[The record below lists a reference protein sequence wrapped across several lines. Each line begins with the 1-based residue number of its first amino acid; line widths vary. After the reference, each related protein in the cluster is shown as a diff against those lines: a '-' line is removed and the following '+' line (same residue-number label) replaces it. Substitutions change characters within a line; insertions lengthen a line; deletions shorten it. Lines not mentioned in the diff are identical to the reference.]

1 MSDVGRLWGTGMAG
15 LFPIKQI
22 NQVGLIVRDLD
33 NSLRQYWET
42 LGIGPW
48 KVYTYA
54 PPLVPRMT
62 YRGKDQSYRMRLA
75 FTQVGSLQLELIQPL
90 LGESIYQEHLDRY
103 GEGMHHIGVFVAS
116 LDEAISEA
124 TKHGHVVIQSGR
136 GYGKR
141 GDGGYAYLDT
151 KESLGAILE
160 LIEVPRERVPPEME
174 FPPTPKPR
182 RGEL

>member
-1 MSDVGRLWGTGMAG
+1 MAG
-15 LFPIKQI
+15 VFPIMQI
-22 NQVGLIVRDLD
+22 NQVALIVRDLD
-33 NSLRQYWET
+33 DSLRQYWRT

-48 KVYTYA
+48 KVYTYG

-62 YRGKDQSYRMRLA
+62 YRGKAQSYRMRLA

-90 LGESIYQEHLDRY
+90 VGESIYQEHLDRH

-116 LDEAISEA
+116 LDEAISDA
-124 TKHGHVVIQSGR
+124 TEHGYVVIQSGR
-136 GYGKR
+136 GYGKW

-151 KESLGAILE
+151 KESLGTILE

-174 FPPTPKPR
+174 FPPSPEPG
-182 RGEL
+182 RGER